1 MEGAQEKQERMLSP
15 GLVDTGKESGR
26 AGGQKAGAQQ
36 DAAARQKAREEHDRS
51 ARPPWFSQRTLS
63 AEGAE
68 AASAFRR
75 AFFLSNLSIHEQNLA
90 AVLVSAGTLPNDE
103 A

>member
-1 MEGAQEKQERMLSP
+1 MDDDEGEDAVEGAQEKQERRLSP
-15 GLVDTGKESGR
+15 GLVDAGKEGSSR

-36 DAAARQKAREEHDRS
+36 NAAAKQRAQEETDRS

-68 AASAFRR
+68 AASAFR
-75 AFFLSNLSIHEQNLA
+75 
-90 AVLVSAGTLPNDE
+90 
-103 A
+103 

>member
-1 MEGAQEKQERMLSP
+1 MLHFLQKGHEQYLVLCVAGFELDNDEGEDAIEGAQEKQERMLSP
-15 GLVDTGKESGR
+15 GLVDTGKEGGR

-36 DAAARQKAREEHDRS
+36 DAAAKQKAQEEHDRS

-68 AASAFRR
+68 AASAFR
-75 AFFLSNLSIHEQNLA
+75 
-90 AVLVSAGTLPNDE
+90 
-103 A
+103 